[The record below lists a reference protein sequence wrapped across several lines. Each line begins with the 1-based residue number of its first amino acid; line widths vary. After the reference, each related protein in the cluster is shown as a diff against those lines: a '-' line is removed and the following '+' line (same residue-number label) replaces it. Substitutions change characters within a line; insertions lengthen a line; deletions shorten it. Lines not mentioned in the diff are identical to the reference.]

1 MNNVIALVP
10 RNSSSPEPT
19 LVTCETFVSIQGEG
33 PLTGQH
39 AAFVRFGHCN
49 LTCSWCDT
57 EHSWNWAKFH
67 PEQETR
73 RVAVTEISSWVREQ
87 DVDLVVVTGGEPLLQ
102 QSALARLAD
111 LCAPARIQ
119 VESNGTRIPA
129 PEVTA
134 AVDLFVASPKLAH
147 SGVPQGRRLIPEALR
162 ALTATGRV
170 AWKFVV
176 TRRSDLDEIEALV
189 DGLDLVGPIW
199 VMPEGRTT
207 RQVLGRARRLAAPV
221 IERGWNL
228 SLRQQTLLWGD
239 LRGY

>member
-1 MNNVIALVP
+1 VNNVVALASHRAGPDPALVI
-10 RNSSSPEPT
+10 
-19 LVTCETFVSIQGEG
+19 CETFVSLQGEG

-39 AAFVRFGHCN
+39 AAFVRFAHCN
-49 LTCSWCDT
+49 LTCRWCDT
-57 EHSWNWAKFH
+57 EYAWNWAKFH

-73 RVAVTEISSWVREQ
+73 RGPVTEIASWVREQ

-102 QSALARLAD
+102 RPALARLAD

-119 VESNGTRIPA
+119 VETNGTRIPDPA
-129 PEVTA
+129 VTA
-134 AVDLFVASPKLAH
+134 AVDLFVVSPKLAH
-147 SGVPQGRRLIPEALR
+147 SGVPQGQRLIPEALR

-176 TRRSDLDEIEALV
+176 TRRSDLNEIAALV
-189 DGLDLVGPIW
+189 DGFDLVGPVW
-199 VMPEGRTT
+199 VMPEGRTV

-239 LRGY
+239 LRGR